1 MYLVHDIHPLADL
14 GGGIHRVVP
23 QIPDIV
29 HTVVGGGIDFQH
41 IHAGTGVNGPAGL
54 ALVAGVAVVRVE
66 AVYRLCQDL
75 GAAGLAGA
83 PGAGKEVGMA
93 QLSGDNLGLQRL
105 GHRQLTGHIVKGLG
119 AIFTI
124 QRLIGGHKATPLS
137 QIIP

>member
-1 MYLVHDIHPLADL
+1 MHLVHDIHPLADL

-93 QLSGDNLGLQRL
+93 QLSGDNLGLQGL